1 MNIDNLKNH
10 IAQARTDLVFKEL
23 SLYFDD
29 KPDDLLLN
37 KFKIIHSQWSDLRK
51 NDFLLS
57 TQERTQAV
65 GKINYLVL
73 ELLDENKKSS
83 SNEVGKL
90 FQSFE
95 NQIIRILFLSAN
107 PADTSKLQLDT
118 EFVEIQKLLQESP
131 EYDKFDLKVDTNITP
146 NKLHQAIQKY
156 RPNIFHFSGHGFGTG
171 ELKDGTRSVE
181 KPPVLSGLIIEDEKG
196 NRKILSQSALDGLFE
211 LIAQEAEVQV
221 VILNACYSAEQASTI
236 KKYVKNVIGMTDSI
250 GDKSAI
256 AFATG
261 FYRAL
266 ANGKNIEMSFKYG
279 KNAIAL
285 AGFNEEHKV
294 ILV

>member
-1 MNIDNLKNH
+1 MFI
-10 IAQARTDLVFKEL
+10 
-23 SLYFDD
+23 
-29 KPDDLLLN
+29 
-37 KFKIIHSQWSDLRK
+37 SQ
-51 NDFLLS
+51 
-57 TQERTQAV
+57 QERTQSV
-65 GKINYLVL
+65 SKINYLL
-73 ELLDENKKSS
+73 LQFLDEIKSTLEIDNTSSNTTNNSDELLG
-83 SNEVGKL
+83 NEGL
-90 FQSFE
+90 
-95 NQIIRILFLSAN
+95 RILFLSAN

-118 EFVEIQKLLQESP
+118 EFVEIQKILQESP
-131 EYDKFDLKVDTNITP
+131 EHDKFDLKLDTNITP

-171 ELKDGTRSVE
+171 EMKETNRSVE
-181 KPPVLSGLIIEDEKG
+181 KPPLLSGLIIEDEKG
-196 NRKILSQSALDGLFE
+196 NRKALSQAALDGLFE
-211 LIAQEAEVQV
+211 LVAAEANVQV

-236 KKYVKNVIGMTDSI
+236 KKYVKNVIGMIDSI

-266 ANGKNIEMSFKYG
+266 ANGKNIEMSYKYG